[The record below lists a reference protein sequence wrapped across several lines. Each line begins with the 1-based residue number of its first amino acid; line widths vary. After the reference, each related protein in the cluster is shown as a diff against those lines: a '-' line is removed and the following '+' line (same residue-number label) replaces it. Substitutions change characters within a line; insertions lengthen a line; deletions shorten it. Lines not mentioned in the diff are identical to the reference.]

1 MYLNICLMTLRN
13 QDLSPFSSKC
23 LSFFLSFE
31 KVAEVMHYMPLWE
44 RINLGLECIG
54 IVVLIGFRYF
64 FLLAFQYSQW
74 LGRSGFAWLFPILV
88 SVRKVL

>member
-1 MYLNICLMTLRN
+1 MFNGFKESGFI
-13 QDLSPFSSKC
+13 SFSLKKA
-23 LSFFLSFE
+23 FLFSFE
-31 KVAEVMHYMPLWE
+31 KVVEVMYYIPLWE

-54 IVVLIGFRYF
+54 IIVLIGFKQF